1 MCHSCMKV
9 THHFCVDLLHF
20 IIRNVTFVY
29 ARYVTFVC
37 MCLIIKD
44 FFFSSIQKALV
55 RSFP

>member
-29 ARYVTFVC
+29 VRYVTFVC
-37 MCLIIKD
+37 MSLIIKD